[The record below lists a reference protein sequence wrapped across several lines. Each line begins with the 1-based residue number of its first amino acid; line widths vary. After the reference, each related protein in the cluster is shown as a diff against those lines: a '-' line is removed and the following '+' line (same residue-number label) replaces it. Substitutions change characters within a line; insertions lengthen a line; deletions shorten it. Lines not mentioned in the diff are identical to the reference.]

1 MIVAAHVCDKCV
13 YAHTLIKNESRAV
26 NDKLGASFNSLATK
40 GNYNQIR
47 THTRTHR
54 MRKRERYKQIITKGR
69 RLEKK

>member
-47 THTRTHR
+47 THAHTHT
-54 MRKRERYKQIITKGR
+54 QN
-69 RLEKK
+69 EKEGEI